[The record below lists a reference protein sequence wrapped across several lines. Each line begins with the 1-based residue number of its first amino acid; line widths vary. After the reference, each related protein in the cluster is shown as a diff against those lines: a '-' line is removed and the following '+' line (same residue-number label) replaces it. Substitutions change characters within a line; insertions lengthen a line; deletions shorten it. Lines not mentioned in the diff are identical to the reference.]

1 VIVAALEGHAARA
14 DEVHQRLVRAWS
26 SHIPCGFTN
35 VGAAEL
41 QLDALQNIDAI
52 VLVADT
58 SARQSTTLA
67 ILESVSEAGLPVLA
81 LLDSKPEG
89 DNSFEFAGAMVERWD
104 VADDRLC
111 ALLTGMLHR
120 QQDIKRLR
128 AEMTLNQRFNG
139 GLKGEIAKMHEEL
152 QLAALVQRE
161 FLPREMPSMHGI
173 EFAALWRPSNYVSG
187 DIYDLIRLD
196 EDHIGIFV
204 ADAVGHGV
212 PAALMTMVIC
222 RSLTC
227 KEITGNSYRLVPP
240 SEVLA
245 RLNVEMI
252 RRQGRSTRFATA
264 VYGLIDCRRRVLQ
277 LAGAGHPPPVRLCS
291 SGRSEVLQ
299 TTGGLLGVFPDETY
313 EQIDVDLAL
322 GDRLL
327 FYTDGFEQAFPAAQ
341 TNDAYQRRLPSTRYR
356 SEFDQLRLLPS
367 AADMI
372 EAISRRLDD
381 QTGSLHQ
388 IDDLTLVCVHAG
400 TLAPAGDAN
409 SCEPENIATP
419 SGGDEIRAGNLR
431 LAS

>member
-1 VIVAALEGHAARA
+1 MAALEGHAARA
-14 DEVHQRLVRAWS
+14 DQVQQRLARAWS
-26 SHIPCGFTN
+26 AHVPCGFTN

-41 QLDALQNIDAI
+41 QIDSLQNVDAV
-52 VLVADT
+52 VLIADT
-58 SARQSTTLA
+58 SAPQSTTLT
-67 ILESVSEAGLPVLA
+67 ILESLAEAGLPVLS
-81 LLDSKPEG
+81 LLETMPEA
-89 DNSFEFAGAMVERWD
+89 DNSFEFAGALIECWNIP
-104 VADDRLC
+104 DDRLC
-111 ALLTGMLHR
+111 ALLHGMLNR
-120 QQDIKRLR
+120 QQEIKRLR
-128 AEMTLNQRFNG
+128 AEVSLSQRFHG
-139 GLKGEIAKMHEEL
+139 GLKGEISKMHEEL

-161 FLPREMPSMHGI
+161 FLPREMPSMHGV

-196 EDHIGIFV
+196 EDHIGVFV

-227 KEITGNSYRLVPP
+227 KEITGNTYRLVPP
-240 SEVLA
+240 AEVLS
-245 RLNVEMI
+245 RLNVEMV

-264 VYGLIDCRRRVLQ
+264 VYALIDCRRRVMQ
-277 LAGAGHPPPVRLCS
+277 LAGAGHPPPVRLS
-291 SGRSEVLQ
+291 SNGRSEPLETV
-299 TTGGLLGVFPDETY
+299 GGLLGVFPDETY
-313 EQIDVDLAL
+313 RQIDVELAL

-341 TNDAYQRRLPSTRYR
+341 TKDTYQRRLPSMQYR

-372 EAISRRLDD
+372 ETISRRLDD

-388 IDDLTLVCVHAG
+388 IDDLTLVCMHAG
-400 TLAPAGDAN
+400 AFAPSKTDA
-409 SCEPENIATP
+409 EP
-419 SGGDEIRAGNLR
+419 DESEPIPARPAKLR